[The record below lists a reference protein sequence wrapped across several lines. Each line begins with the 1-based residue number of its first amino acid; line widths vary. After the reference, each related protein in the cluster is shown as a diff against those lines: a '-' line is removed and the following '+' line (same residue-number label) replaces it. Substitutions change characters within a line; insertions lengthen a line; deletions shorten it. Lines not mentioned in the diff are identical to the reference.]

1 MNTDNITQELMQ
13 LKKKIEDAK
22 TQKAECEGAL
32 KQLRKQLK
40 DEFDCNNLKQAKST
54 LHDFQMKVEK
64 LTGEIE
70 FGMHSLKQNYEW

>member
-1 MNTDNITQELMQ
+1 MNTDNITQELLQ

-32 KQLRKQLK
+32 GLLRKQLK
-40 DEFDCNNLKQAKST
+40 DQFNCDTLKQAKST

-70 FGMHSLKQNYEW
+70 FGMKELKDNYEW